1 MTSCSWE
8 KWNDY
13 VTREIKIGSLSNFSV
28 KLSIYRSV
36 NMVVSAWWLKT
47 ENITFINKS
56 FELSEK
62 FTLSTYKEE
71 NLLLFQEFNLYYFQ
85 LGAFYYFYL
94 EESWVFWNFAFS
106 TYKDDWVLFQD
117 FLLHFI
123 NKSFEFSEK
132 FCSFNLQRRLA
143 AFSRVQLE

>member
-1 MTSCSWE
+1 
-8 KWNDY
+8 
-13 VTREIKIGSLSNFSV
+13 
-28 KLSIYRSV
+28 
-36 NMVVSAWWLKT
+36 MVVSAWWLKT

-56 FELSEK
+56 FKLSEK

-106 TYKDDWVLFQD
+106 TYKDD
-117 FLLHFI
+117 
-123 NKSFEFSEK
+123 
-132 FCSFNLQRRLA
+132 
-143 AFSRVQLE
+143 